1 MGSFIIFDGKILMR
15 RCRKRLLLQ
24 ARTNEN
30 NSAGASSLSKNV
42 GTMDAQLGK
51 KTFQLKPSITRIT

>member
-1 MGSFIIFDGKILMR
+1 MR
-15 RCRKRLLLQ
+15 RCRKRLLSQ

-42 GTMDAQLGK
+42 GTMDAPLGK